1 MAIPH
6 TVESYIAERG
16 IPYDV
21 ISHEHSHSSAQTA
34 ELAHVPGDRLAK
46 SVILEDDAGYVMAVL
61 PSTCHVRLGRLSRE
75 LNRKLRLATEK
86 TLPDLCGDCELGAI
100 PPVGLAYGVSTIVD
114 DDIAQQPEVYFEA
127 GDHEKLIRMSREDF
141 RSLMDHAGYAKFAA
155 RV

>member
-1 MAIPH
+1 MRHTPFVSSDRPLCLSCHVWSCAVDPTPAPPRWQPGGGLHTEAQPTRRGETIMAIPH

-21 ISHEHSHSSAQTA
+21 ISHEHSHSRAQTA

-86 TLPDLCGDCELGAI
+86 TLPDLFG
-100 PPVGLAYGVSTIVD
+100 
-114 DDIAQQPEVYFEA
+114 
-127 GDHEKLIRMSREDF
+127 
-141 RSLMDHAGYAKFAA
+141 
-155 RV
+155 